1 MKAVSPLRA
10 DWECDRPA
18 ADVERGSLQE
28 KPAAWFT
35 G

>member
-1 MKAVSPLRA
+1 MKAVSRLGA
-10 DWECDRPA
+10 DWDGNRPA
-18 ADVERGSLQE
+18 AAVERGSLQE